1 MVTNSSRAIFY
12 SLTNTH
18 THKPTHK
25 QAHEYGLYKQEKVI
39 LLDEAASWEPK
50 DLDSVTTLLYAST
63 WNLFMYSSALKFSKG
78 EQF

>member
-12 SLTNTH
+12 SHTH

-39 LLDEAASWEPK
+39 LLDEAMKQPAK
-50 DLDSVTTLLYAST
+50 
-63 WNLFMYSSALKFSKG
+63 N
-78 EQF
+78 QRI